1 MDKCAK
7 TFLPLKVKSPP
18 KQVML
23 QWC

>member
-7 TFLPLKVKSPP
+7 TFLPLKVKSTP